1 MIWKGR
7 QNNNTK
13 YNTCRYTI
21 MFLEQTL
28 TECEISDGMTDT
40 YEGSILSKKFSWTSL
55 NWKIEKQ
62 VYSPKLS
69 RPTLKF
75 PKVRFFYQISM
86 DFTEAPQGFNVS
98 NQNDVS
104 SRYFF
109 VFDPAF

>member
-62 VYSPKLS
+62 ALLPEAKPTHFEIPQSPIFLS
-69 RPTLKF
+69 NF
-75 PKVRFFYQISM
+75 N
-86 DFTEAPQGFNVS
+86 GFHRGS
-98 NQNDVS
+98 A
-104 SRYFF
+104 RI
-109 VFDPAF
+109 